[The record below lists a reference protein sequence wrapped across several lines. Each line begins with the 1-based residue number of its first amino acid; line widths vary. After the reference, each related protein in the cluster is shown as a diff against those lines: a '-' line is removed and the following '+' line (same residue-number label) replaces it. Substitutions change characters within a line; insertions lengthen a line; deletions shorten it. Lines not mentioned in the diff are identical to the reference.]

1 MIEELIKNIS
11 DKYFDAACNCCHRCR
26 TDDSNDYDI
35 LNEIE
40 QKLKENNISF
50 KIAITDTLDS
60 PGYDGSVLS
69 IAYIQ
74 PSDNSIGLE
83 TILLERY

>member
-1 MIEELIKNIS
+1 MIEELIKSIS
-11 DKYFDAACNCCHRCR
+11 DEYLDAACNCYHRYR

-35 LNEIE
+35 LDEIE

-50 KIAITDTLDS
+50 KIVITDAFDS
-60 PGYDGSVLS
+60 PGYDSSVLS